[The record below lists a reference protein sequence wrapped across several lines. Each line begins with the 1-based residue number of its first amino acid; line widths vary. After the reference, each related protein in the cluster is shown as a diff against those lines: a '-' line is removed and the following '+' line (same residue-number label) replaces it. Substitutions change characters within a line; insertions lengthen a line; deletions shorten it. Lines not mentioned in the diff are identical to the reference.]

1 MNLSAGLFQQQQQK
15 LQMTQQLS
23 QAITILQYST
33 MELNDFLESKAMEN
47 PLIQLKP
54 PKRKLA
60 EWQDFVS
67 DTTKSLSEALLIQ
80 LNLKSLTGV
89 ERDCLEELIFSLDD
103 NGYLHIEPG
112 YFLKKYE
119 IGEEELESTISM
131 IQSLEPAGIGARSLQ
146 ECIHLQLDRRWEV
159 PDFVLTIVSDH
170 FQAFADRKWREIA
183 KAMGIELKEVQA
195 AADFVTQCNPRPGAV
210 FAKDFSHYIVPELNV
225 RVRGDDVTVA
235 LYDGTSITV
244 TFNKEYTDFLG
255 HHPDRD
261 VASYIKEKNQEF
273 EWLVLSLRQR
283 KQTMLKVGKAIV
295 EKQRGFFLHGPGH
308 LQPLTLRQI
317 AEEVGA
323 HESTISRAVR
333 GKYVQTPYGVFELKS
348 FFTAA
353 VRAVDT
359 AEETVSAGTVKREL
373 QELVNQE
380 DKRKPLSDQK
390 LVALLTEKGCDVSRR
405 TVAKYR
411 DQLGIPSSSK
421 RKRYE

>member
-80 LNLKSLTGV
+80 LNLKSLTSV

-112 YFLKKYE
+112 YFLEKYE
-119 IGEEELESTISM
+119 IGEEELESNIRM

-225 RVRGDDVTVA
+225 RVRGDDVMVA

-255 HHPDRD
+255 HHPDRN

-273 EWLVLSLRQR
+273 EWLILSLRQR

>member
-54 PKRKLA
+54 PKRKFA

>member
-80 LNLKSLTGV
+80 LNLKSLTSV

-195 AADFVTQCNPRPGAV
+195 AADFVTQCNPWPGAV

-333 GKYVQTPYGVFELKS
+333 GKYVQTSYGVFELKS

-390 LVALLTEKGCDVSRR
+390 LVGLLTEKGCDVSRR

>member
-80 LNLKSLTGV
+80 LNLKSLTSV

-103 NGYLHIEPG
+103 NGYLHIEAG

-183 KAMGIELKEVQA
+183 KAMDIELKEVQA
-195 AADFVTQCNPRPGAV
+195 AADFITQCNPRPGAV

-244 TFNKEYTDFLG
+244 TFNKEYTNFLG
-255 HHPDRD
+255 HHPDRN

>member
-23 QAITILQYST
+23 QAITILQYSS

-67 DTTKSLSEALLIQ
+67 DTAISLSEALLIQ
-80 LNLKSLTGV
+80 LNLKSLTDR
-89 ERDCLEELIFSLDD
+89 ERNCLKELIFSLDG
-103 NGYLHIEPG
+103 NGYLHIERDH
-112 YFLKKYE
+112 FLKKYKF
-119 IGEEELESTISM
+119 GEEALEEMISM
-131 IQSLEPAGIGARSLQ
+131 VQSLEPAGIGARSLQ

-159 PDFVLTIVSDH
+159 PDFVLNIVSDH
-170 FQAFADRKWREIA
+170 FQAFADRKWKGIA
-183 KAMGIELKEVQA
+183 KTMGIELKEVQA
-195 AADFVTQCNPRPGAV
+195 AADFITQCNPRPGSA

-225 RVRGDDVTVA
+225 RVSGDDVTVA

-255 HHPDRD
+255 NHPDRD
-261 VASYIKEKNQEF
+261 TASYIKEKKQEF
-273 EWLVLSLRQR
+273 EWLVQSLRQR

-308 LQPLTLRQI
+308 LQPLTLKQI
-317 AEEVGA
+317 AEEIGA

-333 GKYVQTPYGVFELKS
+333 GKYVQTPYGVFELKN

-353 VRAVDT
+353 IRVVDT
-359 AEETVSAGTVKREL
+359 DEETVSAGTVKREL

-390 LVALLTEKGCDVSRR
+390 LVALLTENGCDVSRR

>member
-80 LNLKSLTGV
+80 LNLKSLTSV

-119 IGEEELESTISM
+119 IGEEELESTIIM

-255 HHPDRD
+255 HHPDRN

>member
-80 LNLKSLTGV
+80 LNLKSLTSV

-146 ECIHLQLDRRWEV
+146 ECIYLQLDRRWEV

-170 FQAFADRKWREIA
+170 FQAFADRKWKEIA
-183 KAMGIELKEVQA
+183 KILGLELKQVQT
-195 AADFVTQCNPRPGAV
+195 AADFITQCNPRPGSAY
-210 FAKDFSHYIVPELNV
+210 AKDFSHYIVPELNV
-225 RVRGDDVTVA
+225 RVQGDDVTVA

-244 TFNKEYTDFLG
+244 TLNKEYTDFLG

-261 VASYIKEKNQEF
+261 TASYIKEKKQEF
-273 EWLVLSLRQR
+273 EWLVQSLRQR

-295 EKQRGFFLHGPGH
+295 EKQRGFFLQGPGH
-308 LQPLTLRQI
+308 LQPLTLKQI

-333 GKYVQTPYGVFELKS
+333 GMYVQTPYGVFELKN

-353 VRAVDT
+353 IRAVDT
-359 AEETVSAGTVKREL
+359 DEEMVSAGTVKKEL

-411 DQLGIPSSSK
+411 DQLGIPSSTK

>member
-33 MELNDFLESKAMEN
+33 MELNDYLESKAIEN

-67 DTTKSLSEALLIQ
+67 DTAVSLSEVLLIQ
-80 LNLKSLTGV
+80 LNLKSLTDNEHKCV
-89 ERDCLEELIFSLDD
+89 EELIFSLDG
-103 NGYLHIEPG
+103 NGYLHIERDQ
-112 YFLKKYE
+112 FLEKYKL
-119 IGEEELESTISM
+119 GEEALDEMISLV
-131 IQSLEPAGIGARSLQ
+131 QSLEPAGIGARSLQ
-146 ECIHLQLDRRWEV
+146 ECIYLQLDRRWEV
-159 PDFVLTIVSDH
+159 PDFVLAIVSEH
-170 FQAFADRKWREIA
+170 FQAFADRKWKEIA
-183 KAMGIELKEVQA
+183 KTLGLELKQVQA
-195 AADFVTQCNPRPGAV
+195 AADFITQCNPRPGSAY
-210 FAKDFSHYIVPELNV
+210 AKDFSHYIVPELNV
-225 RVRGDDVTVA
+225 RVKGDDVTVA

-244 TFNKEYTDFLG
+244 TLNKEYTDFLG

-261 VASYIKEKNQEF
+261 TASYIKEKKQEF
-273 EWLVLSLRQR
+273 EWLVQSLRQR
-283 KQTMLKVGKAIV
+283 NQTMLKVGKAIV
-295 EKQRGFFLHGPGH
+295 EKQRGFFLQGPGH
-308 LQPLTLRQI
+308 LQPLTLKQI

-333 GKYVQTPYGVFELKS
+333 GKYVQTPYGVFELKN

-353 VRAVDT
+353 IRAVDT
-359 AEETVSAGTVKREL
+359 DEETVSAGTVKKEL

-411 DQLGIPSSSK
+411 DQLGIPSSTK

>member
-80 LNLKSLTGV
+80 LNLKSLTSV

-170 FQAFADRKWREIA
+170 FQAFADRKWKGIA
-183 KAMGIELKEVQA
+183 KILGLELKQVQT
-195 AADFVTQCNPRPGAV
+195 AADFITQCNPRPGSAY
-210 FAKDFSHYIVPELNV
+210 AKDFSHYIVPELNV
-225 RVRGDDVTVA
+225 RVQGDDVTVA

-244 TFNKEYTDFLG
+244 TLNKEYTDFIG

-261 VASYIKEKNQEF
+261 TASYIKEKKQEF
-273 EWLVLSLRQR
+273 EWLVQSLRQR

-295 EKQRGFFLHGPGH
+295 EKQRGFFLQGPGH
-308 LQPLTLRQI
+308 LQPLTLKQI
-317 AEEVGA
+317 AEEIGA

-411 DQLGIPSSSK
+411 DQLGIPSSTK

>member
-80 LNLKSLTGV
+80 LNLKSLTSV

-225 RVRGDDVTVA
+225 RVWGDDVTVA

>member
-80 LNLKSLTGV
+80 LNLKSLTSV

-255 HHPDRD
+255 HHPDRN

>member
-80 LNLKSLTGV
+80 LNLKSLTSV

-103 NGYLHIEPG
+103 NGYLHIEPR
-112 YFLKKYE
+112 YFLGKYE